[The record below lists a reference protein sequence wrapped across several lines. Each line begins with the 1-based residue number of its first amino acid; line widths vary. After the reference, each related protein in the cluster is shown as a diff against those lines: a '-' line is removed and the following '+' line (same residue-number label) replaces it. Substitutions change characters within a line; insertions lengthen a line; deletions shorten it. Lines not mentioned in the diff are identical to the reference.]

1 MCTGWAK
8 DDEKNS
14 TNLVENLRSALID
27 CLLLL
32 KELHV
37 LLNIV

>member
-1 MCTGWAK
+1 MK
-8 DDEKNS
+8 KNS

-27 CLLLL
+27 SLLLL